1 MRENHINSK
10 EKIKIWFSRLWIIIY
25 ILTFV
30 IYIVKPI
37 CFDVKI
43 YLEAARRANNLRE
56 FPHNIFQAWEH
67 KYILNRLLFYMIFK
81 ITSLVISPNNIM
93 LFELTIKTI
102 YGILAIVIIKCFS
115 KSTKS
120 FFEKYK
126 IREPIVF
133 GVLYISIIGSNIYF
147 TMQTEMTAFLITLIA
162 IIFILKDKLIYKL
175 ISAFII
181 STLFWFKGVTLLNAI
196 IILIVMLIDKHPKKE
211 IVFVIC
217 WSWIFLLSE
226 ILLVNYIEPNEIKNM
241 YLSTQYLNNFN
252 ITKKIA
258 DYFTTLSSYSLLWIG
273 LLVYI
278 INFIYHIRTKNI
290 KLLVLESLTWIIL
303 LLGVYIQ
310 KLNYFYQIG
319 LVISGILFSIFI
331 FLYYMNMH
339 REYQKKWDVIL
350 FFIMIFI
357 ILIVLKKEKFTFFLF

>member
-1 MRENHINSK
+1 
-10 EKIKIWFSRLWIIIY
+10 
-25 ILTFV
+25 
-30 IYIVKPI
+30 
-37 CFDVKI
+37 
-43 YLEAARRANNLRE
+43 
-56 FPHNIFQAWEH
+56 
-67 KYILNRLLFYMIFK
+67 
-81 ITSLVISPNNIM
+81 
-93 LFELTIKTI
+93 
-102 YGILAIVIIKCFS
+102 
-115 KSTKS
+115 
-120 FFEKYK
+120 
-126 IREPIVF
+126 
-133 GVLYISIIGSNIYF
+133 
-147 TMQTEMTAFLITLIA
+147 MQTEMTAFLITLIA

-357 ILIVLKKEKFTFFLF
+357 ILIVTTINIGYEIISTRKIYKNTIESIEQLKILEYEIPDLKEEEVLYIGNGLASYYIKANSYIDYTTTIYFNNYNEVYKNSQYIKDLKAKVKNYKGKYIVVDKIEFTTKFRISDDIAKLIEENYHYKQNTNISIYENPAKNNNEYIVIYEKNN